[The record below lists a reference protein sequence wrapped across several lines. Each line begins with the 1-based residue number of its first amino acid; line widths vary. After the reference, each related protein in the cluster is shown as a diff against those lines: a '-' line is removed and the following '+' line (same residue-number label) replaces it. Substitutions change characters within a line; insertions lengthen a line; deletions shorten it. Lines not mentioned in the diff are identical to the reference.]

1 MKIGSIGYN
10 YSHSDNFVMDCPGG
24 NGCRLFLLIKEP
36 SIFIIDGTEHKVK
49 ENSFVMFSPA
59 VPCRY
64 YGQGSV
70 YTDDWIY
77 FDFEEG
83 DEERFS
89 ELGIV
94 PDKIFYL
101 GNIEELSQLVRL
113 MAYEHYSHEPYHE
126 EIERRF
132 TEIFLLK
139 LGRLISTSNRHSQIY
154 ADKSS
159 SFIRLRSRLYSMPD
173 IADDVDKMAAEMN
186 MSRSGFQHAYKK
198 IFGVGVKQD
207 IINGRLELAKRLL
220 ISTTLSVKEIAE
232 RCGYSSEYSFMRQF
246 KERCGQT
253 PTQFRS
259 CL

>member
-10 YSHSDNFVMDCPGG
+10 YSHSDNFVMDRPGG

-198 IFGVGVKQD
+198 IFDVGVKQD

>member
-1 MKIGSIGYN
+1 MAEIRSAKVIPVLLHYKN
-10 YSHSDNFVMDCPGG
+10 Y
-24 NGCRLFLLIKEP
+24 
-36 SIFIIDGTEHKVK
+36 
-49 ENSFVMFSPA
+49 FVMFSHA

-64 YGQGSV
+64 YCQGSV

-113 MAYEHYSHEPYHE
+113 MAYEHYSHEPYHV

-132 TEIFLLK
+132 TELFLLK
-139 LGRLISTSNRHSQIY
+139 LGRLISTSNRHSQKY

-198 IFGVGVKQD
+198 IFGVGV
-207 IINGRLELAKRLL
+207 
-220 ISTTLSVKEIAE
+220 
-232 RCGYSSEYSFMRQF
+232 
-246 KERCGQT
+246 
-253 PTQFRS
+253 
-259 CL
+259 

>member
-10 YSHSDNFVMDCPGG
+10 YSHSDNFVMDRPGG

-159 SFIRLRSRLYSMPD
+159 SFIRL
-173 IADDVDKMAAEMN
+173 
-186 MSRSGFQHAYKK
+186 
-198 IFGVGVKQD
+198 
-207 IINGRLELAKRLL
+207 
-220 ISTTLSVKEIAE
+220 
-232 RCGYSSEYSFMRQF
+232 
-246 KERCGQT
+246 
-253 PTQFRS
+253 
-259 CL
+259 